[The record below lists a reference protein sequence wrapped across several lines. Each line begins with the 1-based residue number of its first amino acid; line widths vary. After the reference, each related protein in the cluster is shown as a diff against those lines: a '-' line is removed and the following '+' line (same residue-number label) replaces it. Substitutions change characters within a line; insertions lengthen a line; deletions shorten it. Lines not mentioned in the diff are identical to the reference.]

1 MLLKIIFEFV
11 PGHCTVVLRRHLLR
25 SFILFYLTGADCI
38 NRLIQCNTGSLKHW
52 NFDLSSS
59 VSFVSHCT
67 SSPESLW
74 DSCNLFFFSGSSF
87 WDLLYACKWAFP
99 ALSVPSWSFPLHSVH
114 LFWHTFHSFSSL
126 LPLDLDPFG
135 LFFHAQLEVRSL
147 FFIQQSN
154 VF

>member
-99 ALSVPSWSFPLHSVH
+99 ALSMHILELSPALS
-114 LFWHTFHSFSSL
+114 SSL
-126 LPLDLDPFG
+126 LTHFSL
-135 LFFHAQLEVRSL
+135 LFFPSAFGSRSFRIIL
-147 FFIQQSN
+147 PCTA
-154 VF
+154 